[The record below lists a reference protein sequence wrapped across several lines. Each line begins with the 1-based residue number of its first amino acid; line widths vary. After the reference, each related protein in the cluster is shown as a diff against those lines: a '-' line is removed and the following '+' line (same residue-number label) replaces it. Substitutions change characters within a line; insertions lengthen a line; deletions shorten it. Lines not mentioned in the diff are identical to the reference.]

1 MKTTIFGHRGIPV
14 KFVENSRTGF
24 EYLAQNG
31 EAVEFDVHLT
41 QDNVPVIMHDEQL
54 DRTTNS
60 TGYIKNFNIR
70 DLKKVQLIN
79 DSNRH
84 QQLVSQHE
92 SIPTLEEVF
101 EIFNHTNIFL
111 NVELKTDY
119 LSYPGI
125 EKIVLNLL
133 KKYDLSRRVVLS
145 SFNIFTLQ
153 RLYQLDHTQ
162 NLAFLSSNKINK
174 PQQFMTDNHLKALH
188 LDRTVRSE
196 APVFQRIWT
205 VNSESDMNMAFQ
217 QHLGG
222 LFTDDFEKAK
232 NLRDGDLSQKI

>member
-1 MKTTIFGHRGIPV
+1 MTTTIFGHRGIPV
-14 KFVENSRTGF
+14 KFVENSKTGF

-41 QDNVPVIMHDEQL
+41 KDDVPVIMHDEKL

-70 DLKKVQLIN
+70 DLKNVHLIN
-79 DSNRH
+79 DINR
-84 QQLVSQHE
+84 QQHPVSQNE
-92 SIPTLEEVF
+92 GIPTLEEVF
-101 EIFNHTNIFL
+101 EIFNHTDIFL
-111 NVELKTDY
+111 NIELKTDY

-125 EKIVLNLL
+125 EKIVLKVLE
-133 KKYDLSRRVVLS
+133 KYDLNSQVVLS

-162 NLAFLSSNKINK
+162 NLAFLSSNKISK
-174 PQQFMTDNHLKALH
+174 PHQFMTDNHLKALH
-188 LDRTVRSE
+188 LDRKAVSDS
-196 APVFQRIWT
+196 PILQRIWT
-205 VNSESDMNMAFQ
+205 VNSENDMNMAFEQ
-217 QHLGG
+217 QLGG

-232 NLRDGDLSQKI
+232 QLRDGVE

>member
-1 MKTTIFGHRGIPV
+1 MTTTIFGHRGIPV
-14 KFVENSRTGF
+14 KFVENSKTGF

-41 QDNVPVIMHDEQL
+41 KDDVPVIMHDEKL

-70 DLKKVQLIN
+70 DLKNVHLIN
-79 DSNRH
+79 DINR
-84 QQLVSQHE
+84 QQQPVSQNE
-92 SIPTLEEVF
+92 GIPTLEEVF
-101 EIFNHTNIFL
+101 EIFNHTDIFL
-111 NVELKTDY
+111 NIELKTDY

-125 EKIVLNLL
+125 EKIVLKLL
-133 KKYDLSRRVVLS
+133 EKYDLNSQVVLS

-162 NLAFLSSNKINK
+162 NLAFLSSNKISK
-174 PQQFMTDNHLKALH
+174 PHQFMTDNHLKALH
-188 LDRTVRSE
+188 LDRKAVSE
-196 APVFQRIWT
+196 APILQRIWT
-205 VNSESDMNMAFQ
+205 VNSENEMNMAFKQ
-217 QHLGG
+217 QLGG

-232 NLRDGDLSQKI
+232 QLRDGVE

>member
-24 EYLAQNG
+24 EYLAQKG

-41 QDNVPVIMHDEQL
+41 KDNVPVIMHDEQL

-60 TGYIKNFNIR
+60 TGYIKNFNAI
-70 DLKKVQLIN
+70 DLKNVHLIN

-84 QQLVSQHE
+84 QQLVSKHE
-92 SIPTLEEVF
+92 SIPTLEDVF
-101 EIFNHTNIFL
+101 EIFNHTDIFL

-133 KKYDLSRRVVLS
+133 EKYDLSRRVVLS

-188 LDRTVRSE
+188 LDRAAVSDTS
-196 APVFQRIWT
+196 ALQRIWT
-205 VNSESDMNMAFQ
+205 VNSESDMNMVFK
-217 QHLGG
+217 QHLDG

-232 NLRDGDLSQKI
+232 LLRDDVQELQ

>member
-14 KFVENSRTGF
+14 KFIENSRTGF
-24 EYLAQNG
+24 EYLAQKG

-41 QDNVPVIMHDEQL
+41 KDNVPVIMHDEQL

-60 TGYIKNFNIR
+60 TGYIKNFNAIE
-70 DLKKVQLIN
+70 LKNVHLIN

-84 QQLVSQHE
+84 QQLVSKHE

-162 NLAFLSSNKINK
+162 NLAFLSGNKINK
-174 PQQFMTDNHLKALH
+174 PQQFMATNHLNALH
-188 LDRTVRSE
+188 LDRKVVSD
-196 APVFQRIWT
+196 APVLQRIWT
-205 VNSESDMNMAFQ
+205 VNSEVEMTMAFEQ
-217 QHLGG
+217 QLGG
-222 LFTDDFEKAK
+222 LFTDDFEKADQ
-232 NLRDGDLSQKI
+232 LRDSVQ